1 MDLMWI
7 CMYEDFVTEYKTE
20 LNQNVG
26 SCGLHIVNGA
36 FITGAKAFLGWH

>member
-1 MDLMWI
+1 M

-20 LNQNVG
+20 LNQNVLNLV

-36 FITGAKAFLGWH
+36 FNTGAKAFLGWH